1 MSNNKA
7 MTLPEPK
14 IPFVDQQ
21 KEYQHPPLGGMIDD
35 GRAWTLDTIDPDNT
49 IIHLDDTQLAELKDI
64 ARDLIENPLPEL
76 MHRPDQINAPGMS
89 AAMNEIRK
97 LLAIPGIGVI
107 DRLPLDDIDY
117 DTAKKIY
124 WILGQM
130 VSLPVAQK

>member
-1 MSNNKA
+1 

-14 IPFVDQQ
+14 ILFVDQQ

-117 DTAKKIY
+117 DTAKTIY